1 MLPSFKLKHF
11 CFVVFAM
18 GLTGCAQQPTTLNI
32 INPVFPPPPEKPK
45 LIYEGTLRS
54 GKDVQEITFADK
66 IKKIATG
73 IIEDPLGLAKPYG
86 VAVKNGRVYVTDT
99 QQRAILMFDIRN
111 QAFNIFGIEG
121 DGNVL
126 KPLGIDISILDEI
139 FVADITAKRIVVFDL
154 DGNYLRSL
162 GNGAI
167 FIRPSGVTVSRNG
180 QTIFVVDTGGLDSE
194 QHRILVLDAKTGHI
208 RHIIGQRGTAPGEF
222 NLPLQASTAPN
233 GKLYVVDSGNFR
245 VQAFNTEDYSFSH
258 SFGSLG
264 RKSGNFSRPKGI
276 ATDNDSNV
284 YVVDTA
290 FGNFQ
295 VFNPQ
300 GTLLLFVGTR
310 STLGGPAK
318 YMLPAGIDVDEEG
331 RVYIVDQFFRKIDV
345 YRPVQLPPQ
354 GNLPKF

>member
-1 MLPSFKLKHF
+1 MPLSFKFKLY
-11 CFVVFAM
+11 
-18 GLTGCAQQPTTLNI
+18 GLAILAIALIGCAQQPTTPR
-32 INPVFPPPPEKPK
+32 INPAFPPPPEKPK

-54 GKDVQEITFADK
+54 SKDVQETTFADK

-73 IIEDPLGLAKPYG
+73 IIDDPLGLAKPYG

-99 QQRAILMFDIRN
+99 QQRAILMFDITN

-121 DGNVL
+121 DGSVL
-126 KPLGIDISILDEI
+126 KPLGIDISSLDEI

-162 GNGAI
+162 GNEAM
-167 FIRPSGVTVSRNG
+167 FIRPSGVTVSRDG

-194 QHRILVLDAKTGHI
+194 QHRILVLDAKTGQVK
-208 RHIIGQRGTAPGEF
+208 HIIGERGTAPGQL
-222 NLPLQASTAPN
+222 NLPLQAAMAPN

-245 VQAFNTEDYSFSH
+245 VQAFNTDDYRFSH
-258 SFGSLG
+258 SFGSVG

-276 ATDNDSNV
+276 ATDNDSNI

-295 VFNPQ
+295 VFNAQ
-300 GTLLLFVGTR
+300 GTLLLFAGAR
-310 STLGGPAK
+310 STSGGPAK
-318 YMLPAGIDVDEEG
+318 YMLPAGIDVDEQG
-331 RVYIVDQFFRKIDV
+331 RVYVVDQYFRKIDV
-345 YRPVQLPPQ
+345 YRPAQLPPL